1 MCYGYEATK
10 GGRNLSLGQQIPKRT
25 DGTVCLSVEER
36 FFSDTVGERFC
47 WREVLLDKVGRKFYQ
62 THLEK
67 GYLTVGESLP

>member
-1 MCYGYEATK
+1 MNSVLEC
-10 GGRNLSLGQQIPKRT
+10 GRK
-25 DGTVCLSVEER
+25 V
-36 FFSDTVGERFC
+36 FSDTVGERFC